1 MIGMFS
7 MMNELRKLLEAS
19 VTRKIKSI
27 KVNRV
32 DPTEE
37 LIVDNPTDLPP
48 IAIGKKN
55 ASFQLDESRIV
66 KIYAKEGRAEEE
78 YNLLHK
84 GAGYGIT
91 PHVYLFGPTFLVM
104 ESMKTPTVLSYLE
117 MNGLSRE
124 FTSSLL
130 RLHTVSKE
138 LGWGS
143 GHSPEDIYVMLDGT
157 LKVVNISDKAVSA
170 DYPPKKLLKGLG
182 TWTGVFLQH
191 VEALDPELHE
201 QWINHPES
209 LKYIPKI
216 ST

>member
-1 MIGMFS
+1 
-7 MMNELRKLLEAS
+7 MMNELRKLMEAS

-27 KVNRV
+27 KVDRV

-37 LIVDNPTDLPP
+37 LTVDNPTDLTL
-48 IAIGKKN
+48 IGIGKK
-55 ASFQLDESRIV
+55 SVTFHLDETRIV

-84 GAGYGIT
+84 GAVYGIT
-91 PHVYLFGPTFLVM
+91 PKVYLFGPTFLVL
-104 ESMKTPTVLSYLE
+104 ESLKTPNLLSYME
-117 MNGLSRE
+117 MNGLSQE
-124 FTSSLL
+124 FTSRLL
-130 RLHTVSKE
+130 RLLSVSKE

-143 GHSPEDIYVMLDGT
+143 GHAPEDIYVMPDGT

-191 VEALDPELHE
+191 LEVLNPELHQ

-209 LKYIPKI
+209 QKYVTKT
-216 ST
+216 SL